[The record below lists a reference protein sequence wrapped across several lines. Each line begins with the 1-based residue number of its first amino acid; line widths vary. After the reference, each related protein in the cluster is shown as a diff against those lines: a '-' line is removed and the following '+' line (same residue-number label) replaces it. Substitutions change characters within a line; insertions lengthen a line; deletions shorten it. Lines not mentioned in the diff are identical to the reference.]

1 MQMVDLGDKF
11 LNNIKK
17 FYDDFGSPDTTDVHV
32 WMDLVDKAKQVM
44 HENNDRYLYRLSKCQ
59 IWDLLALFRVMR
71 SDGYYYHNMFGEY
84 ENNKFK
90 YYSSWKQFL
99 QKVTGKLFT
108 FWTKVRK
115 HVDYVYKHIIS

>member
-1 MQMVDLGDKF
+1 MVTEADNF

-17 FYDDFGSPDTTDVHV
+17 FYNDFGSPDTTQAAVWIDV
-32 WMDLVDKAKQVM
+32 VDKAKQM
-44 HENNDRYLYRLSKCQ
+44 LIDNHNRYLYRLSKSQ

-90 YYSSWKQFL
+90 YYAS
-99 QKVTGKLFT
+99 
-108 FWTKVRK
+108 
-115 HVDYVYKHIIS
+115 